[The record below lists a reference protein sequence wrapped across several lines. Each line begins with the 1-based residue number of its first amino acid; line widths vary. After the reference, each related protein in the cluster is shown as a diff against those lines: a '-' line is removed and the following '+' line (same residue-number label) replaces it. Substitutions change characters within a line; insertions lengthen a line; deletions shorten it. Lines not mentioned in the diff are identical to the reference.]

1 MIAQIILT
9 TRYENPLILTQSA
22 LCSRGYR
29 IYAITMKNTIIAGLF
44 VCITIP
50 QCALGIYMIVLAARA
65 PGMASIS
72 VGICPCLLVLI
83 RWKSS
88 PNTPSYPPHG
98 IPVMRLHQT
107 PEGRTCLYCHLALLR
122 FAFFFRQKIPVS
134 THSHNRLFG
143 VSGDHCPRG
152 KVRDQRLQDAR
163 YPSDDCSRRND
174 ILLGYLHISL
184 CARDDINSGKG
195 KHLHCRR
202 RSDSE
207 VSPAKPSAL
216 AGCVSARF
224 YVY

>member
-1 MIAQIILT
+1 M
-9 TRYENPLILTQSA
+9 ILTQSA

-122 FAFFFRQKIPVS
+122 FAFFFARKFPSQLTHITDFSAFLVIIVLAAKSGIKGFRMPGILRTIVQDATIYFLVIFTSHFVLEMTLIVARVS
-134 THSHNRLFG
+134 TSIVGAG
-143 VSGDHCPRG
+143 VIL
-152 KVRDQRLQDAR
+152 KFLQ
-163 YPSDDCSRRND
+163 PNLQ
-174 ILLGYLHISL
+174 LL
-184 CARDDINSGKG
+184 
-195 KHLHCRR
+195 
-202 RSDSE
+202 
-207 VSPAKPSAL
+207 PA
-216 AGCVSARF
+216 V
-224 YVY
+224 